1 MRLDKFFSSQSL
13 ASRREVRE
21 LVKAGRITVNGRP
34 ALSPEQAVDPGNDSI
49 RLDGNE
55 IAFQEH
61 VYLMMNKPQG
71 VVSATDDKQCRTV
84 LDLVPPELWRKGL
97 FPAGR
102 LDKDTTG
109 FVLLTDDGDFAH
121 RILSPKKHVP
131 KTYEA
136 VISAPVTPDDI
147 AAFEAGLTLADGTVC
162 MRAQLVI
169 LEEGTQPLVKIV
181 LREGKYH
188 QVKRM
193 FGARG
198 KKVLSL
204 KRTMIGG
211 LALDDTLPP
220 GGCRAI
226 LHKER
231 LEILESKT
239 D

>member
-13 ASRREVRE
+13 ASRKDVRT
-21 LVKAGRITVNGRP
+21 LVKAGRITVNGETAR
-34 ALSPEQAVDPGNDSI
+34 SPEQAVEPDRDSI
-49 RLDGNE
+49 QLDGNE
-55 IAFQEH
+55 ISYQEH
-61 VYLMMNKPQG
+61 IYLMMNKPQG
-71 VVSATDDKQCRTV
+71 VVSATDDRQCRTV
-84 LDLVPPELWRKGL
+84 LDLVPPALYRKGL

-102 LDKDTTG
+102 LDKDTVG

-121 RILSPKKHVP
+121 QILSPKRHVP

-147 AAFEAGLTLADGTVC
+147 AAFEAGLTLSDGTVC
-162 MRAQLVI
+162 MKASLSVLQA
-169 LEEGTQPLVKIV
+169 EEQPLVRVI
-181 LREGKYH
+181 LHEGKYH

-193 FGARG
+193 FEARG

-211 LALDDTLPP
+211 LALDKALPP

-231 LEILESKT
+231 LEILESEMG
-239 D
+239 